1 MSDTLAFLAEA
12 VSLMVKATI
21 YSAQWAAAGR
31 KRALAKLSA
40 MTDREKEREIPL
52 LRERIAQHEQLIA
65 ILQRQI
71 QDRGKKHRFQIRER
85 LAILWCLEYFEVPRC
100 KVQAFFGASRASLY
114 R

>member
-31 KRALAKLSA
+31 KRALTKISA
-40 MTDREKEREIPL
+40 MTDREREREILL

-71 QDRGKKHRFQIRER
+71 QDRGKKHRF
-85 LAILWCLEYFEVPRC
+85 
-100 KVQAFFGASRASLY
+100 
-114 R
+114 